1 MKRKVRGSKCFKTFV
16 IGATKNYPSTN
27 VLYTLL
33 QTTIQKYT
41 CFSSKN
47 QESKTGCKTSFI
59 FLIAEDN
66 IFAPSKGAWF
76 TMMEEA
82 FRGVH
87 LDLNSTRSN
96 FSKNAFFST

>member
-27 VLYTLL
+27 VRVTHYYKLPAKV
-33 QTTIQKYT
+33 QKYT

-76 TMMEEA
+76 TMMEYGGNL
-82 FRGVH
+82 RKSLV
-87 LDLNSTRSN
+87 L
-96 FSKNAFFST
+96 